1 MTLGDLDTAA
11 TLDVAAAALRAT
23 RAADAQVLQ
32 IAAHWADLHPGVGP
46 VRDEHGW
53 VEHPVQ
59 LGGEGTPEVME
70 FCTAE
75 LALMLEIHPL
85 GCRALLAG
93 VLDLRHRMR
102 HLWAMTVEDLRVP
115 DWVALKIARTTRHLT
130 KATAAVID
138 ARIAGDTDD
147 AATLSPARL
156 FDLVEGMVLAAD
168 NKSADED
175 RDKGLGKRFV
185 NISDHKSDPGTTG
198 VYGCVDDAGGMALEE
213 TITRLAKALADAGHT
228 DSVDVLRAKAL
239 VLLAT
244 PVLALQY
251 LLGLVPAHSSDS
263 AKPDAEPESQ
273 PSPAADPS
281 DPAEL
286 AELAAVLAAIDPA
299 KLAPTVV
306 PYLHLTDHTLFTQ
319 EDGVARFEGVGPITR
334 DHLIDLLGH
343 TNVVVKPVHLPAEH
357 RAADSYE
364 YTGNLREAVLLLHPR
379 DIYPYA
385 VGATR
390 NFDID
395 IDHTDEYD
403 DTGPPGQTSVGN
415 AGPMKRHHHRIKTHG
430 PMSVKQPRLGTYV
443 WRTPHRHYRM
453 TNHTGTHEVRPEH
466 GDSIYGPS
474 RMEATLTTLLVTEGR
489 A

>member
-11 TLDVAAAALRAT
+11 TLDVAADALRAT
-23 RAADAQVLQ
+23 RAADVQILQV
-32 IAAHWADLHPGVGP
+32 AAHWADLHPGVGP

-93 VLDLRHRMR
+93 VLDLRHRMP
-102 HLWAMTVEDLRVP
+102 HLWAMTVEELRVP

-147 AATLSPARL
+147 AATLSPSRL
-156 FDLVEGMVLAAD
+156 FDLVEGMVTAAD
-168 NKSADED
+168 NTSADEE
-175 RDKGLGKRFV
+175 RDKALGKRFV
-185 NISDHKSDPGTTG
+185 NISDHSSDPGTTG
-198 VYGCVDDAGGMALEE
+198 VYGCVDEAGGKELEE

-239 VLLAT
+239 VVLAT

-251 LLGLVPAHSSDS
+251 LLGLVPARPADP
-263 AKPDAEPESQ
+263 AQPDADP
-273 PSPAADPS
+273 ADPP
-281 DPAEL
+281 DL
-286 AELAAVLAAIDPA
+286 AALAAVLAAIDPA

-306 PYLHLTDHTLFTQ
+306 LYLHLTDHTLFTST
-319 EDGVARFEGVGPITR
+319 DGVARFEGVGPITR

-395 IDHTDEYD
+395 IDHTQEYD
-403 DTGPPGQTSVGN
+403 DTGPPGQTSLDY
-415 AGPMKRHHHRIKTHG
+415 AGPMHRHHHRIKTHG

-443 WRTPHRHYRM
+443 WRTPHRHYTM
-453 TNHTGTHEVRPEH
+453 TNNTGTHQVHQEH
-466 GDSIYGPS
+466 GDAIYGPS
-474 RMEATLTTLLVTEGR
+474 HMEATLTMCLITARR